1 MAQSEAVVP
10 NAQVRGKEWV
20 RSFLFSVKIDSP
32 LAQLHILSKLYAI
45 LLLSLVIV
53 RFIDTESPDPV
64 GAIAMILLA
73 FLGLYLSGVLRWIFR
88 SYLVIMFPGLFGMAF
103 AWTVFNPS
111 LGGNVLVTFPIYSG
125 TITLGLSLRLIIFLA
140 FAVGWYVWR
149 KGIFWGI
156 VGGLVVSMGIT
167 YLIGNPS
174 ITFAQFELGQPIW
187 LSISTQNL
195 IVGVTKA
202 LGYGAMMLVSMMLVM
217 TSRDIEIVGV
227 MHQVHIPYVASF
239 FTATMLRSLSMAL
252 FDYSTI
258 RQAQIARGI
267 SLKKKNIF
275 RMIADLAYMAVPLTA
290 TMLRRSTEVGDAALI
305 RGFAM
310 SSKNPTEFHEVRP
323 FRVADWIVVALCTVL
338 AVAVLA
344 FDINFST
351 LLFGAV
357 L

>member
-1 MAQSEAVVP
+1 MTQSEADVP
-10 NAQVRGKEWV
+10 DTQVRGKQWV

-32 LAQLHILSKLYAI
+32 LARLHVMSKLFAI

-64 GAIAMILLA
+64 GSIIMILLA
-73 FLGLYLSGVLRWIFR
+73 FLGLYLSGVLHWVFG

-111 LGGNVLVTFPIYSG
+111 LGGNILVALPLYSG
-125 TITLGLSLRLIIFLA
+125 TITLGLSFRLFIFLA
-140 FAVGWYVWR
+140 YTVGWYVWR
-149 KGIFWGI
+149 KGVFWGI
-156 VGGLVVSMGIT
+156 VGGVVVSLVVTS
-167 YLIGNPS
+167 LVGNPS

-195 IVGVTKA
+195 IVGTTKA

-217 TSRDIEIVGV
+217 TSRDIEIIGV
-227 MHQVHIPYVASF
+227 MRQFRIPYVASF
-239 FTATMLRSLSMAL
+239 FTATMLRSLSMAI

-275 RMIADLAYMAVPLTA
+275 RMLADLAYMAVPLTA
-290 TMLRRSTEVGDAALI
+290 TMLRRSTEIGDAALI
-305 RGFAM
+305 RGFTM
-310 SSKNPTEFHEVRP
+310 SSKDPTEFHEVRP
-323 FRVADWIVVALCTVL
+323 FRVADWIVVALCSALAGVVL
-338 AVAVLA
+338 VL
-344 FDINFST
+344 DINFT
-351 LLFGAV
+351 VLLFGTV

>member
-1 MAQSEAVVP
+1 MTQSEAVVP
-10 NAQVRGKEWV
+10 GTQVRGKEWV

-32 LAQLHILSKLYAI
+32 LAQLHVLSKLYAI
-45 LLLSLVIV
+45 FLLSLVVV
-53 RFIDTESPDPV
+53 RFIATSNPDPV
-64 GAIAMILLA
+64 GTILMILLA
-73 FLGLYLSGVLRWIFR
+73 ILGLQLSGVLRWIFS
-88 SYLVIMFPGLFGMAF
+88 SYLIIMFPGLFGMAF

-111 LGGNVLVTFPIYSG
+111 LGGNVIVAFPIYSG
-125 TITLGLSLRLIIFLA
+125 TITLGISLRLVIFLV
-140 FAVGWYVWR
+140 FAVGWYIWR

-156 VGGLVVSMGIT
+156 VGGAVVALVVT
-167 YLIGNPS
+167 TLLGNPS
-174 ITFAQFELGQPIW
+174 VVFAQIQVGQPISI
-187 LSISTQNL
+187 SISTQNL
-195 IVGVTKA
+195 VVGVTKA

-227 MHQVHIPYVASF
+227 MRQFRVPYVASF
-239 FTATMLRSLSMAL
+239 FTATMLRSLSMAI

-258 RQAQIARGI
+258 RQAQVARGI

-275 RMIADLAYMAVPLTA
+275 RMIADVAAMAVPLTA

-310 SSKNPTEFHEVRP
+310 NSKDPTEFHETRP
-323 FRVADWIVVALCTVL
+323 FRVADWIVLVLCTGL
-338 AVAVLA
+338 AIAVLV
-344 FDINFST
+344 FGINLTS